1 MDRDKFSV
9 RGNVLESYDDD
20 QSRGDYYGDY
30 GFSSYY
36 FSTPRYSRFIEDEE
50 LEIPSDMGIT
60 EIGEDAFKG
69 CNAVKIIIPEGVVK
83 IDKRAFYG
91 LRNLREVVFPSTL
104 EIIGEDAFRECHSLK
119 TIHFSTGL
127 KVIGEDA
134 FTYEK
139 SLEYLEIPEGVIEIG
154 KGAFRDNPILKEVK
168 LPESLEK
175 IDVRLFEDCKS
186 LIKVNIP
193 TKIKSIPFQMF
204 NRCKALQDVT
214 FADDLVEIGEDA
226 FCDCYEL
233 NPFKIPKTVKSYGV
247 GIRGEHQRAKVI
259 TNARK
264 FEELEIPEGT
274 TRIGDFDFWGLT
286 GLKKLVIPI
295 SVKYIGP
302 EICDSSRDLSFVEM
316 PFDANYS
323 GAFTRSNSKL
333 SQIRFVYLDEKKKKK
348 TITIDLDSF
357 ADMRKCSDRYVI
369 EDMDG
374 NITTVTKDEIKKYS
388 IEYLLQIINL
398 KDWNVK
404 YAYDTQISKGRY
416 DILAKWHEMK
426 KKSGQSE
433 NLPLPPSFV
442 LQTIPLNDEEIKRY
456 YQRHKLFDELLELSK
471 FDKDEQKSD
480 LLKLCYS
487 IGLFSGNKDEST
499 RAYEF
504 VKTNLDNGLLN
515 GDYVHYTYDT
525 YNLKNGYNPKFAEF
539 YIANFSDNYKSLERT
554 SARIYNEFKKILK
567 EFKKTDG
574 TVMDMSFVLDYLVN
588 HKYDVRY
595 GNEMLAEEIKK
606 YIDSYSSDDFEV
618 MQDLFEKARRIA
630 EKHSKKIIDTTDT
643 SKKYSYFWSAGDN
656 PVNMVLGNAV
666 GCCARYNGAGQ
677 GIMEAS
683 MFDTSVRNLIIYN
696 KDKQIVGKATAYY
709 NARRKYIL
717 FNNAEMSQSFLAK
730 ARAAGKRDA
739 FDAILRAVHDQV
751 EVLNADPKKIK
762 VKKVVMGM
770 RYNDLGDEIMSRDL
784 PIVTDPDEMLENYH
798 FTVST
803 PGAYEYEGD
812 ATDPDYGQVVLWEH
826 EKKNER
832 TK

>member
-1 MDRDKFSV
+1 M
-9 RGNVLESYDDD
+9 
-20 QSRGDYYGDY
+20 
-30 GFSSYY
+30 
-36 FSTPRYSRFIEDEE
+36 
-50 LEIPSDMGIT
+50 
-60 EIGEDAFKG
+60 
-69 CNAVKIIIPEGVVK
+69 
-83 IDKRAFYG
+83 
-91 LRNLREVVFPSTL
+91 
-104 EIIGEDAFRECHSLK
+104 H
-119 TIHFSTGL
+119 
-127 KVIGEDA
+127 
-134 FTYEK
+134 
-139 SLEYLEIPEGVIEIG
+139 
-154 KGAFRDNPILKEVK
+154 
-168 LPESLEK
+168 
-175 IDVRLFEDCKS
+175 
-186 LIKVNIP
+186 
-193 TKIKSIPFQMF
+193 
-204 NRCKALQDVT
+204 
-214 FADDLVEIGEDA
+214 
-226 FCDCYEL
+226 
-233 NPFKIPKTVKSYGV
+233 
-247 GIRGEHQRAKVI
+247 
-259 TNARK
+259 
-264 FEELEIPEGT
+264 
-274 TRIGDFDFWGLT
+274 GLT
-286 GLKKLVIPI
+286 GLKKLFIPM
-295 SVKYIGP
+295 SVEHVSY
-302 EICDSSRDLSFVEM
+302 EICQDSRDLSFIEM
-316 PFDANYS
+316 PFDATYGDSFDSANKKI
-323 GAFTRSNSKL
+323 N
-333 SQIRFVYLDEKKKKK
+333 QIRFIFLDEKKKKK
-348 TITIDLDSF
+348 SITVDLESF
-357 ADMRKCSDRYVI
+357 HYMRRRGDRYVF

-374 NITTVTKDEIKKYS
+374 NITTVTKDKVEKYS

-404 YAYDTQISKGRY
+404 NAYDTQISEGRY

-442 LQTIPLNDEEIKRY
+442 LQTIPFNEEEIKRY
-456 YQRHKLFDELLELSK
+456 YQRHKLFDELLALSQ
-471 FDKDEQKSD
+471 FDKVEQQSD

-487 IGLFSGNKDEST
+487 VGLFSGNKDECT

-504 VKTNLDNGLLN
+504 VKTNLENGLLD
-515 GDYVHYTYDT
+515 GDYVHFTYDT
-525 YNLKNGYNPKFAEF
+525 YNLANGYNPKFAEF
-539 YIANFSDNYKSLERT
+539 YITNFAGNHSTLNRV

-574 TVMDMSFVLDYLVN
+574 NIMDMSFVMDYLVN

-709 NARRKYIL
+709 NARKKYIL
-717 FNNAEMSQSFLAK
+717 FNNAEMSQSFLTKAK
-730 ARAAGKRDA
+730 AAGKSDA

-812 ATDPDYGQVVLWEH
+812 ATDPSYGQVVLWEH
-826 EKKNER
+826 EKKNVR